1 MNKTLFYSVKTSFL
15 FLVFIFSSSCEK
27 HGGTEGHSAVT
38 NAISNGD
45 KCEIVLRGDAL
56 QGLGR
61 MVTPKHTSENI
72 DGSKDSV
79 FGRILKLDKDWIA
92 VSLADIRVEIG
103 EGSMTTFG
111 TAGRLQEYVY
121 YIPMS
126 SIAYIRTWE

>member
-1 MNKTLFYSVKTSFL
+1 MNKTFFYAVKSSLLCLVVLFA
-15 FLVFIFSSSCEK
+15 SSCEN

-56 QGLGR
+56 QGHGR
-61 MVTPKHTSENI
+61 MVTPKRTSENI

-79 FGRILKLDKDWIA
+79 FGRILKLDEDWIA

-103 EGSMTTFG
+103 EGSITTFG
-111 TAGRLQEYVY
+111 PAGRLQEYVY